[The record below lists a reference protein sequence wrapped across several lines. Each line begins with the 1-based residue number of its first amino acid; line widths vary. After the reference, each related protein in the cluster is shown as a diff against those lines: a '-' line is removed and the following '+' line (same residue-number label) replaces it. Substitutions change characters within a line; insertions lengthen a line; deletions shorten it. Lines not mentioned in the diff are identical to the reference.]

1 MKFKKPNFWD
11 LKKPN
16 LISYLLLP
24 FTLIVLLSNFIL
36 KFKSNKNKQTIKTI
50 CVGNIY
56 IGGTGKTPTVIKIF
70 QILKNLKFD
79 VLTAKKF
86 YSSQHDE
93 NKILETKTNFITGK
107 NREIIINFAIQDKKN
122 IVIFDDGL
130 QDKNIEY
137 DLQLVCFDSES
148 FIGNGFLIPAG
159 PLREK
164 LSSLKKY
171 DCVFIKNVNEK
182 VLDDKKDLIKKQ
194 NQHIQIFET
203 YLEVIN
209 LKKFDLTQ
217 RYLIFSGLGN
227 PSNFRKTLE
236 KNNFKIIDEM
246 IFPDHHEYTIEE
258 IKKILKRAKEN
269 NASIITTQ
277 KDFVKISH
285 FQFDEI
291 KFLETELRIK
301 NEEIFVEFL
310 KKKLNEKY

>member
-107 NREIIINFAIQDKKN
+107 NREIIINLAIQDKKN

-130 QDKNIEY
+130 QDKNIKY

-246 IFPDHHEYTIEE
+246 IFPDHHEYTMEE
-258 IKKILKRAKEN
+258 IEKILKRAKEN

>member
-24 FTLIVLLSNFIL
+24 ITLIVLLNNFIL
-36 KFKSNKNKQTIKTI
+36 KFKSNKNKQSIKTI

-70 QILKNLKFD
+70 QILKDLKFD

-86 YSSQHDE
+86 YGSQYDE
-93 NKILETKTNFITGK
+93 NKILETKTNFLTGK
-107 NREIIINFAIQDKKN
+107 NRKIIIDLAIQDKKD

-130 QDKNIEY
+130 QDKNIKY
-137 DLQLVCFDSES
+137 DLQIVCFDNES

-171 DCVFIKNVNEK
+171 DCVFIKNVSEEILDEK
-182 VLDDKKDLIKKQ
+182 INLIKKQ
-194 NQHIQIFET
+194 NQNIQIFET

-209 LKKFDLTQ
+209 LKKFDLTKK
-217 RYLIFSGLGN
+217 YLIFSGLGN
-227 PSNFRKTLE
+227 PSNFKKTLE

-246 IFPDHHEYTIEE
+246 IFPDHHEYTRKE
-258 IKKILKRAKEN
+258 IKKILKKAKES

-285 FQFDEI
+285 FQFEEI
-291 KFLETELRIK
+291 RFLETELKIK
-301 NEEIFVEFL
+301 NEETFLEFL
-310 KKKLNEKY
+310 KKEMYEKH